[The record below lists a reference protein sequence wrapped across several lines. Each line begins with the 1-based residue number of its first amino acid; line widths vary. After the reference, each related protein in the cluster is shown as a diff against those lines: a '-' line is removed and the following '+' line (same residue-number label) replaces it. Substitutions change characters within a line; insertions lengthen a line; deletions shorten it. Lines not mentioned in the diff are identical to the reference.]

1 MSSTLNLL
9 MQGGWPMIPLAIA
22 SIAAVAIILERLSAL
37 QRSKVIHPG
46 TLKLMDA
53 FQRSADAE
61 IMLAQCQRVPGAFAR
76 ILEEVIKVRHLDHI
90 QSIESMRAVGR
101 TQVGR
106 LEKGLTLLE
115 IIASAAPLIGLLGT
129 VLGMVTVFDAITT
142 EGGLGNPQILSD
154 GISKALITT
163 IAGLSV
169 AIPTLAGH
177 SLLTKRVDELAIEMQ
192 DRATSFIV
200 KIQGMQ

>member
-1 MSSTLNLL
+1 MSSIFSWLT
-9 MQGGWPMIPLAIA
+9 QGGWPMIPLAIA
-22 SIAAVAIILERLSAL
+22 SIVAVAIIIERYNAL

-46 TLKLMDA
+46 ALKLVDA
-53 FQRSADAE
+53 FQNSNDAE
-61 IMLAQCQRVPGAFAR
+61 AMLAQCQRIPGAFAR
-76 ILEEVIKVRHLDHI
+76 ILEEVIKVRHLEHI

-106 LEKGLTLLE
+106 MEKGLTVLE
-115 IIASAAPLIGLLGT
+115 IIAAAAPLIGLLGT
-129 VLGMVTVFDAITT
+129 VLGMVTVFNAITA
-142 EGGLGNPQILSD
+142 EGLGNPQILSD

-177 SLLTKRVDELAIEMQ
+177 SLLSKRVDELAVEMQ

-200 KIQGMQ
+200 KIQAMQ